1 MSIPKIA
8 TYPMPAAAAMPANR
22 VDWKPDPARAMLLI
36 HDMQDY
42 FLDFYDNAAA
52 PIPALLAQVSR
63 LRDACDAA
71 GVPVLYTA
79 QPAQQASADRGLLTD
94 WWGPGVTA
102 QPQRA
107 GIAAALAPRPQDT
120 VLVKWRYSAFVRSD
134 LLERMRAQGRDQL
147 IVCGVYAHI
156 GCLMTAAD
164 AFMHDIQPFLAGDA
178 LADFSADQHAMALDY
193 VSQRCGVVSSTQQL
207 IAALRPAPAS
217 PGLPADLGALRAEVA
232 ALLDTPAD
240 ELFDDENLMYAG
252 MDSIRLMSLLE
263 RWRRAGAVTT
273 FVELAERP
281 TLADWWAL
289 LAAQREIH

>member
-8 TYPMPAAAAMPANR
+8 TYPMPAAADMPPNR
-22 VDWKPDPARAMLLI
+22 VDWTPDPARAALLI

-42 FLDFYDNAAA
+42 FLDFYDGAAA
-52 PIPALLAQVSR
+52 PVPALLTQVAR

-71 GVPVLYTA
+71 GVPVFYTA
-79 QPAQQASADRGLLTD
+79 QPAQQDQRERGLLND
-94 WWGPGVTA
+94 WWGPGLTA

-107 GIAAALAPRPQDT
+107 GVAAQVAPRAHDT

-134 LLERMRAQGRDQL
+134 LLERLRAQGRDQL

-164 AFMHDIQPFLAGDA
+164 AFMHDIEPFLVGDA
-178 LADFSADQHAMALDY
+178 LADFSAGQHAMALDY
-193 VSQRCGVVSSTQQL
+193 VSQRCGVVASTAQVCDAL
-207 IAALRPAPAS
+207 RAPAGLPASRAALRAQ
-217 PGLPADLGALRAEVA
+217 VA
-232 ALLDTPAD
+232 ALLDMPAA
-240 ELFDDENLMYAG
+240 ELTEDENLMYCG
-252 MDSIRLMSLLE
+252 LDSIRLMSLLE

-281 TLADWWAL
+281 TLASWWDVL
-289 LAAQREIH
+289 RAQAGAH

>member
-42 FLDFYDNAAA
+42 FLDFYDGAAA
-52 PIPALLAQVSR
+52 PIPALLAQVGR

-79 QPAQQASADRGLLTD
+79 QPAEQASLDRGLLTD

-102 QPQRA
+102 QPHRA
-107 GIAAALAPRPQDT
+107 GIAAALAPRPHDT

-134 LLERMRAQGRDQL
+134 LLARMREQGRDQL

-164 AFMHDIQPFLAGDA
+164 AFMNDIQPFLAGDA
-178 LADFSADQHAMALDY
+178 LADFSAGQHAMALDY
-193 VSQRCGVVSSTQQL
+193 VSQRCGVVNSTDAL
-207 IAALRPAPAS
+207 IAALRPTT
-217 PGLPADLGALRAEVA
+217 GLPSGPDALRAEVA
-232 ALLDTPAD
+232 LLLGVPAA

-252 MDSIRLMSLLE
+252 LDSIRLMSLLE

-281 TLADWWAL
+281 TLADWWRV
-289 LAAQREIH
+289 LAEKH